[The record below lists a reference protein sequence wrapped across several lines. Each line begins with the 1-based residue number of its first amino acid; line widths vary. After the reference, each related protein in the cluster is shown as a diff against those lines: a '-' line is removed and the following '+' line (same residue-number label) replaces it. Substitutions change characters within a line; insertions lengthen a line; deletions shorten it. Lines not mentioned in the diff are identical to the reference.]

1 MTWCQCS
8 FPFCHCLVDFWDR
21 KTSCSSCKYMD
32 FVSVAM
38 LPCSSA
44 SLIMSFI
51 HYFPLLLT
59 FIFLKIFVN
68 RLVNVLEW
76 DGGIYRLV
84 SNSFVQSIMS
94 LKVVVINWKVFKW
107 SIIVNVFFLENAFWP
122 NWSFLKLYFHVTK
135 IYCVSWIYFSIDFQ
149 LWGENFN

>member
-1 MTWCQCS
+1 
-8 FPFCHCLVDFWDR
+8 
-21 KTSCSSCKYMD
+21 MD

-44 SLIMSFI
+44 SLIMSLI

-94 LKVVVINWKVFKW
+94 FKVVVINSFLNYKVFK
-107 SIIVNVFFLENAFWP
+107 
-122 NWSFLKLYFHVTK
+122 
-135 IYCVSWIYFSIDFQ
+135 
-149 LWGENFN
+149 

>member
-1 MTWCQCS
+1 
-8 FPFCHCLVDFWDR
+8 
-21 KTSCSSCKYMD
+21 MD

-44 SLIMSFI
+44 SLITSFI
-51 HYFPLLLT
+51 HYFPLLLI
-59 FIFLKIFVN
+59 FILKIFVN

-94 LKVVVINWKVFKW
+94 LKVVVINWIMNYKVFK
-107 SIIVNVFFLENAFWP
+107 
-122 NWSFLKLYFHVTK
+122 
-135 IYCVSWIYFSIDFQ
+135 
-149 LWGENFN
+149 

>member
-1 MTWCQCS
+1 
-8 FPFCHCLVDFWDR
+8 
-21 KTSCSSCKYMD
+21 MD

-84 SNSFVQSIMS
+84 SNSYVQSIMS
-94 LKVVVINWKVFKW
+94 LKVVVINWIMNYKVFK
-107 SIIVNVFFLENAFWP
+107 
-122 NWSFLKLYFHVTK
+122 
-135 IYCVSWIYFSIDFQ
+135 
-149 LWGENFN
+149 